1 MARLG
6 GARRQM
12 SVSDSLCKG
21 VSVDDKVA
29 GTRSRGGA
37 RLGGARWQALR
48 VQGIKTWRCKVA
60 NK

>member
-1 MARLG
+1 
-6 GARRQM
+6 M
-12 SVSDSLCKG
+12 SVSDSLGKG